1 MSLEYKI
8 GDSLHPKGHAIVYF
22 IDTVDSNK
30 VSASYIILL
39 PITVDI
45 SKYVPPFLSN
55 QVDNLSSKDM
65 SSFSFPPAPEIVDS
79 EDWIRETA
87 KKRDDDLIFGGFH
100 NLSDVTNLM
109 NEVAKILD
117 VYSESYDKNHQNDE
131 KNITGN
137 QLDDVNDVVYSM
149 MSEADLLSELTIII
163 CRFQYQVSGND
174 KDGIKE
180 SEAKI
185 LSIGKQLP
193 ENRNVDL
200 LIKVCKNPGEKYI
213 NLARLYLDRIYAMY
227 REEYEKIK
235 LLEKEII
242 AAEKDLRLS

>member
-79 EDWIRETA
+79 EDWISETA

-109 NEVAKILD
+109 NEV
-117 VYSESYDKNHQNDE
+117 
-131 KNITGN
+131 
-137 QLDDVNDVVYSM
+137 VYSM
-149 MSEADLLSELTIII
+149 KSEADLLSELTIII
-163 CRFQYQVSGND
+163 GRFQYQVSGND
-174 KDGIKE
+174 QDGIKE